1 MLFHGTTCFSRESK
15 EGFIL
20 GRMRTKCQG
29 VIFSFLLWHSEIT
42 LCIEAFLKSQFRLKV
57 EMVLTFSR

>member
-15 EGFIL
+15 EGFTL
-20 GRMRTKCQG
+20 GRMRAKCQG

-57 EMVLTFSR
+57 EMVLTFPR